1 MSKKVSAVKIGVF
14 VFLGIAVLVLAI
26 FLIGDKQALFSSTFT
41 VKAYFDDIQG
51 LKNGASVR
59 FGGIDV
65 GSVSDVAIL
74 NDTSGRVEVT
84 MDILTDIK
92 RFIRTDTKATIETE
106 GLVGNKVVIL
116 TMGSASADHVKD
128 GGAIQSKEPIGF
140 SAIIE
145 ETQGIMEYTK
155 KMTKELAEI
164 TARVNRG
171 EGTIGKIFV
180 DEELYNKANR
190 LTERADE
197 SLVAITKELDNV
209 TELFDR
215 LGKGIETV
223 VSNVDNVVTEVDTLI
238 SGVREG
244 KGVFGSL
251 LVEGSKYDTL
261 ISTAVR
267 NFSLTANDTRL
278 AASRLAEN
286 MEALKHNWLFKSYFE
301 DRGYW
306 NKAEY
311 EDELDSKLE
320 ELNGKIKIL
329 DERIEAL
336 KLLQDRTVGS
346 KSD

>member
-1 MSKKVSAVKIGVF
+1 MAKKISTIK
-14 VFLGIAVLVLAI
+14 LGIFIFIGIGLLVLGI
-26 FLIGDKQALFSSTFT
+26 FLIGDKQALFSSTFA
-41 VKAYFDDIQG
+41 VKAYFNDIQG
-51 LKNGASVR
+51 LKSGASVR

-65 GSVSDVAIL
+65 GSVKDVEIL
-74 NDTSGRVEVT
+74 NDTTGRVEVT
-84 MDILTDIK
+84 MEILTDIK

-116 TMGSASADHVKD
+116 KMGTTSADHLKD
-128 GGAIQSKEPIGF
+128 GGVIQSKEPVGF

-145 ETQGIMEYTK
+145 ETQGIMGYTK
-155 KMTKELAEI
+155 QMTKELAEI
-164 TARVNRG
+164 TGRVNRG

-190 LTERADE
+190 LTERADQ
-197 SLVAITKELDNV
+197 SLQAITKELDNV
-209 TELFDR
+209 TELFNR

-223 VSNVDNVVTEVDTLI
+223 VNNVDKVVVQVDTVI
-238 SGVREG
+238 SDVREG

-251 LVEGSKYDTL
+251 LVEGSAYDTL
-261 ISTAVR
+261 ISNAVR
-267 NFSLTANDTRL
+267 NFTLTANDTRL

-306 NKAEY
+306 DKAHY
-311 EDELDSKLE
+311 EDEIDSKLE
-320 ELNGKIKIL
+320 ELNGKIKEL

-336 KLLQDRTVGS
+336 KLLQDKTVGS
-346 KSD
+346 KTN